1 MRRYLIMLMAAV
13 VAAGLAGCAKHTLP
27 AAPQEELTDAQR
39 NFEALWQASRE
50 VLRRYDFPLDRQ
62 DRRDGVITTLPLTG
76 KQFFE
81 FWRHDAVGS
90 ADEAESTV
98 QTLYKRATVRIRRS
112 SDEADTYQAE
122 VIVQVYRSDRPQP
135 QVTSTSE
142 AYSLF
147 RLPGDDGARNMLLD
161 KGRDELG
168 RETDESEWIVPLGR
182 DRNLET
188 IMAMKIDS
196 AAAKHHA
203 KLP

>member
-1 MRRYLIMLMAAV
+1 MLMAAV
-13 VAAGLAGCAKHTLP
+13 AAAGFAGCAKHTLP
-27 AAPQEELTDAQR
+27 VAPQEQLTDAQR
-39 NFEALWQASRE
+39 NFEALWLASRE
-50 VLRRYDFPLDRQ
+50 VLQRYDFPLDRQ

-81 FWRHDAVGS
+81 FWRHDAVGQ
-90 ADEAESTV
+90 ADEAESTI
-98 QTLYKRATVRIRRS
+98 QTLYKRATVRIRPAS
-112 SDEADTYQAE
+112 PKAGTYRAE
-122 VIVQVYRSDRPQP
+122 VVVRVYRSDRPQP

-161 KGRDELG
+161 KGRDEFG

-182 DRNLET
+182 DRNLEA

-196 AAAKHHA
+196 AAEKHHA
-203 KLP
+203 RLP